1 MKQPCPFFMRGFCK
15 DENGCKYSHDITAN
29 HMTVETRSY
38 FNDTIRAT
46 LVSYP
51 SSNSPSVNSENNV
64 EAIKLLI
71 I

>member
-1 MKQPCPFFMRGFCK
+1 MKGFCK
-15 DENGCKYSHDITAN
+15 DDNGRKYSHDITAN
-29 HMTVETRSY
+29 HMTVETRTY
-38 FNDTIRAT
+38 INDTIWAT

-51 SSNSPSVNSENNV
+51 SSNSPSVNSENND